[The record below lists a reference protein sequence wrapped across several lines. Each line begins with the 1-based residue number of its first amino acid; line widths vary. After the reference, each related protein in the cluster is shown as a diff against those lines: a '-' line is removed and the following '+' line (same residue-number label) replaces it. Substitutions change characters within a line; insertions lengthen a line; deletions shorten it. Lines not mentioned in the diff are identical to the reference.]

1 MKALSNRI
9 CSNRNLDK
17 HFKFQVFGADI
28 APDENLKATLME
40 INKGPDLG
48 YKDGRDGDLKKSMVE
63 DIFKIAELK
72 GDHSD
77 TKFIK
82 IY

>member
-1 MKALSNRI
+1 MKALSKKI

-28 APDENLKATLME
+28 APDEDLKVTLME

-48 YKDGRDGDLKKSMVE
+48 FKDGRDGDLKKSMVQ
-63 DIFKIAELK
+63 DLFKISESK
-72 GDHSD
+72 GDH
-77 TKFIK
+77 
-82 IY
+82 